1 MFGLVG
7 GTAPTALKDGPM
19 PLYEYQCGACSK
31 QNTLMQ
37 SIHVK
42 PGDTL
47 CPSCGS
53 SHMER
58 LISRFAAKT
67 YGTGDADPS
76 GGTGCS
82 SGACNVT

>member
-1 MFGLVG
+1 
-7 GTAPTALKDGPM
+7 
-19 PLYEYQCGACSK
+19 
-31 QNTLMQ
+31 MQ

-82 SGACNVT
+82 SGACNAT